1 MFQRWELPVDV
12 TDRIVKRCLVGASL
26 AIAITFL
33 AARLADVDGLRHF
46 FNCVH
51 WTIAY
56 ATAVAIAWYGVRS
69 ADPRDRIARRWFAI
83 GLTLTLAAQLLYDL
97 QGIMGRPLINR
108 LSDSLFLMFGPCFV
122 VALIAAVR
130 SHAFDKRVFALDVVA
145 LALCIL
151 TLTLDIYLPARGK
164 MNEVQ
169 LLMVMLY
176 PISMLTPACMLVVIA
191 PTLRLRWQS
200 SWAVLLGATVVN
212 GVLWMTWNASIVDQT
227 QQFAA
232 WLDLAFSIIALLL
245 GYGVYRWRLES
256 SYEAQ
261 WQRRCEAFLR
271 LIPLFAVGASVI
283 SVALV
288 WALVDVQPIVQLAT
302 ICGATIVIVLAA
314 TRQTLS
320 LSEHDRL
327 VAAEQHLSERT
338 RELQASN
345 ASLATMNEQ
354 LVSATERAN
363 HLMKL
368 AQSANA
374 TKSEFLANMSHEI
387 RTPMNGVLGM
397 TELLLDSSL
406 DAEQRD
412 SAETIRNSARALL
425 TIINDIL
432 DFSKI
437 EAGKLELES
446 AEFAVRALLADV
458 ARLID
463 VQARSKSLFVQLE
476 VDADLPAKAMGDSGR
491 LRQILLNL
499 GANAVKFTHR
509 GGVTIRAQC
518 LGMEAGKT
526 QIRFAVCDTGIGIP
540 ADRLGAL
547 FKPFSQVDASTTRR
561 YGGTGL
567 GLSIVKRLAEMM
579 GGEAGVDSRAGEGS
593 TFWFTATLERVAAA
607 ELDAADIVRVLENG
621 TAKAALVGSTP
632 ASHRIL
638 LAEDNLVN
646 EKVAC
651 RTLQRLGYDVD
662 VARNGREAV
671 EAWARGN
678 YDLILMDCQMPE
690 LDGYEAS
697 REIRSREGSGVGGA
711 KRIPIVALT
720 AHAMSGDD
728 LKSRA
733 AGMDD
738 HLTKPLDR
746 ALLERCLKRHLWPS
760 PLTGSSTI

>member
-1 MFQRWELPVDV
+1 MSQHWKLPVDR
-12 TDRIVKRCLVGASL
+12 TDRIVKRCLSGAVL
-26 AIAITFL
+26 AVAVAFI
-33 AARLADVDGLRHF
+33 AARTADAGGLRHF

-56 ATAVAIAWYGVRS
+56 GAAVVIAWYGVRS
-69 ADPRDRIARRWFAI
+69 ANVRDRTARLCFAI
-83 GLTLTLAAQLLYDL
+83 GLTLTLLAQLLYDL

-108 LSDSLFLMFGPCFV
+108 LSDALFLTFGPCFV
-122 VALIAAVR
+122 FALIVAAR
-130 SHAFDKRVFALDVVA
+130 AHAFDKRVFALDVVA
-145 LALCIL
+145 LALCVL
-151 TLTLDIYLPARGK
+151 TLTLDLYLPARGK
-164 MNEVQ
+164 LNEVQ

-176 PISMLTPACMLVVIA
+176 PISMLTPACMLMVIG

-200 SWAVLLGATVVN
+200 SWALLLGTTAVN

-227 QQFAA
+227 QQFSA
-232 WLDLAFSIIALLL
+232 WLDLAFSIVALLL
-245 GYGVYRWRLES
+245 GYGAYTWRLEP

-288 WALVDVQPIVQLAT
+288 WALGDVQPIVQLAT

-354 LVSATERAN
+354 LIAATDRAN
-363 HLMKL
+363 HLMQL

-406 DAEQRD
+406 NAEQRD
-412 SAETIRNSARALL
+412 YAETIGNSARALL

-437 EAGKLELES
+437 EAGKLELEV
-446 AEFAVRALLADV
+446 ADFDVRALLGDV
-458 ARLID
+458 ARLIE
-463 VQARSKSLFVQLE
+463 VQARSKHLFVYLD
-476 VDADLPAKAMGDSGR
+476 VDANLPVQARGDSGR

-499 GANAVKFTHR
+499 GGNAVKFTHR
-509 GGVTIRAQC
+509 GGVTMRAH
-518 LGMEAGKT
+518 LDGMDAGKT
-526 QIRFAVCDTGIGIP
+526 RIRFVVRDTGIGIP
-540 ADRLGAL
+540 PDRLDAL

-567 GLSIVKRLAEMM
+567 GLSIVKRLAVVM
-579 GGEAGVDSRAGEGS
+579 GGEAGVESHVGEGS
-593 TFWFTATLERVAAA
+593 AFWFTATLDSAVAT
-607 ELDAADIVRVLENG
+607 ELGEADVVRVLEDD
-621 TAKAALVGSTP
+621 TAKASLAGASP
-632 ASHRIL
+632 PSHRIL

-651 RTLQRLGYDVD
+651 RTLQKLGYAVD

-671 EAWARGN
+671 EAWARGG
-678 YDLILMDCQMPE
+678 YDLILMDCQMPQ

-697 REIRSREGSGVGGA
+697 REIRSREDKGV
-711 KRIPIVALT
+711 RIPIVALT
-720 AHAMSGDD
+720 AHAMTGDD
-728 LKSRA
+728 LKSHA

-746 ALLERCLKRHLWPS
+746 AVLERCLARLLRS
-760 PLTGSSTI
+760 DAFAGSSTI